1 MERQKVVRQVED
13 SIRVKRSLAE
23 NADALL
29 EIADQMARALK
40 NGNKVVLFGNGGSAA
55 DAEHIA
61 TELAGKFARDRA
73 PLATMAL
80 SASTTAITAIANDY
94 GYENVFARQ
103 VKGLVRPGDVVVG
116 ISTSGQSQNVIMGIE
131 EANRLGAVTV
141 AFSGNTGRLRKIAR
155 YVLEVPSKDTPRIQE
170 AHITAGHII
179 CGLVEDAL
187 FGTEDSKL

>member
-1 MERQKVVRQVED
+1 MTERQKVVRQVED
-13 SIRVKRSLAE
+13 SIRVKRSLVE

-73 PLATMAL
+73 PLAAMAL
-80 SASTTAITAIANDY
+80 NASTTAITAIANDY

-103 VKGLVRPGDVVVG
+103 VKGLVRAGDVVVG
-116 ISTSGQSQNVIMGIE
+116 ISTERPIE
-131 EANRLGAVTV
+131 KCHHG
-141 AFSGNTGRLRKIAR
+141 
-155 YVLEVPSKDTPRIQE
+155 D
-170 AHITAGHII
+170 
-179 CGLVEDAL
+179 
-187 FGTEDSKL
+187 